1 MIDQASVFADRFR
14 NNRQALQAAVLGQN
28 SGVDPYTALRALQL
42 LKESDSMQM
51 AQQGQQPTEAPSLLQ
66 EAMQPP
72 QMPMG
77 MAVPGQQMSQAPQQS
92 GGLEAMPV
100 PEQDF
105 AGGGIIAFAGGG
117 SGDIEMLRQKL
128 KKLKDFTKPPLN
140 QEILALHDLYAPTT

>member
-92 GGLEAMPV
+92 GGLEAIP
-100 PEQDF
+100 F
-105 AGGGIIAFAGGG
+105 LTRC
-117 SGDIEMLRQKL
+117 S
-128 KKLKDFTKPPLN
+128 
-140 QEILALHDLYAPTT
+140 LALKVALWHLPIQVLCPDLKTLKSVGKT

>member
-51 AQQGQQPTEAPSLLQ
+51 AQKAQQPTEAPSLLQ

-92 GGLEAMPV
+92 GGLEAIPV
-100 PEQDF
+100 P
-105 AGGGIIAFAGGG
+105 
-117 SGDIEMLRQKL
+117 
-128 KKLKDFTKPPLN
+128 
-140 QEILALHDLYAPTT
+140 

>member
-92 GGLEAMPV
+92 GGLEAMPLLGLPFEYLV
-100 PEQDF
+100 LNIPSVEDLRGLLDV
-105 AGGGIIAFAGGG
+105 AYKTG
-117 SGDIEMLRQKL
+117 SRPCK
-128 KKLKDFTKPPLN
+128 T
-140 QEILALHDLYAPTT
+140 

>member
-66 EAMQPP
+66 EADRKS
-72 QMPMG
+72 
-77 MAVPGQQMSQAPQQS
+77 V
-92 GGLEAMPV
+92 V
-100 PEQDF
+100 
-105 AGGGIIAFAGGG
+105 
-117 SGDIEMLRQKL
+117 
-128 KKLKDFTKPPLN
+128 
-140 QEILALHDLYAPTT
+140 